1 MRDPKYYEYRAKAHA
16 GLKQQMAMHL
26 DYSEV
31 LAMTGNLVGAINEL
45 LSAQKATDG
54 DFFLRTSVDSRLR
67 ELEEIQR
74 TLAK

>member
-1 MRDPKYYEYRAKAHA
+1 
-16 GLKQQMAMHL
+16 MAMHL